1 MRRTD
6 MAGKKQNGLSPMME
20 QYFDIKSRYPDM
32 LLFFRLGD
40 FYEMFF
46 EDAKIASEEL
56 DLVLT
61 GRDCGQEE
69 RAPMCGVPFHSA
81 DNYIAKLVNRGY
93 KVAICEQL
101 EDPKLVKGLVKRD
114 VVRIITPGTVI
125 EGSMLDD
132 AVNNYLCCICRL
144 ESVTGLCF
152 ADVSTAQ
159 FHLTAVKGE
168 DAEEQIIDQLSSY
181 QPKEVLVNS
190 QALDFTDAAKFIKQR
205 LNTKTQLL
213 DDEKFDFEGAT
224 NVILE
229 TLKKEEIESLSLGS
243 SKPVVCALGAVI
255 DYLKEVQRKDEIEA
269 PADIDYFEDDEYM
282 KLDMNARRNLELTS
296 SMMTG
301 DKKHSLLWVLDKTKT
316 AMGKRMI
323 RNWLERPLMSAAKI
337 TRRQNAVGELA
348 DNPEMRDKTRA
359 ALTGIS
365 DIERLMARIAYSTA
379 NAKEL
384 KSLQATC
391 ERLPKIKELILGCS
405 SVYLKE
411 IYHSIDTL
419 SDVCELIESTIVDEP
434 PFSLREGGMIKRG
447 YSAELDELKDI
458 MEDGAGVIASIE
470 AKQRE
475 ETGIPKLKVGYN
487 RVFGYYIEVTNSYKD
502 LVPDTYI
509 RKQTLANCERY
520 ITQELKDLE
529 GRILGAKDRAV
540 ALEYDVFCSVRE
552 KISLEVQRI
561 QKTAKALAA
570 LDTLAGLAEVAVTN
584 NYVCPQINSGG
595 CIEIKDGRHPVVE
608 ALMDGAVFVPNDT
621 VLDKNENRCMIITG
635 PNMAGKSTY
644 MRQIA
649 LIVLMAQ
656 IGSFVPAR
664 SASIGIVDA
673 IFTRVGASD
682 DLATGR
688 STFMVEMS
696 EVSSILKNATSDSLI
711 ILDEIGRGTSTFD
724 GMSIARAV
732 LEYVCKKKTLGA
744 KTLFA
749 THYHELTA
757 MEGLLDGVKN
767 YSIAVKK
774 RGDDITF
781 LRRIVK
787 GGADESFGIE
797 VAKLAGVPDSVVRRA
812 KVILKELEQNKIDI
826 EFKAEDAV
834 VEEEEDI
841 QYNFSANGKNEIL
854 EILKATDVNTL
865 TPIEAMQTLYDLK
878 KKAEEL

>member
-282 KLDMNARRNLELTS
+282 KLDMNARRNLELTG

-419 SDVCELIESTIVDEP
+419 SDVCELIESAIVDEP

>member
-1 MRRTD
+1 
-6 MAGKKQNGLSPMME
+6 MAAKKDNGLSPMME
-20 QYFDIKSRYPDM
+20 QYFKIKSEYPDM

-46 EDAKIASEEL
+46 DDAKIASEEL

-125 EGSMLDD
+125 EGNMLDD
-132 AVNNYLCCICRL
+132 AVNNYLCAICKTDK
-144 ESVTGLCF
+144 EVGLCF
-152 ADVSTAQ
+152 ADVSTAE
-159 FHLTAVKGE
+159 FHLTSFKTDGA
-168 DAEEQIIDQLSSY
+168 AEQIINQLSTY
-181 QPKEVLVNS
+181 QPKEIIINSAVLDYTEV
-190 QALDFTDAAKFIKQR
+190 ADFVKSR
-205 LNTKTQLL
+205 LNTELQLL
-213 DDEKFDFEGAT
+213 DDEKFGFEQAT
-224 NVILE
+224 ELILE
-229 TLKKEEIESLSLGS
+229 TLKKDEISSLQLGS
-243 SKPVVCALGAVI
+243 SKAVVCALGSVI
-255 DYLKEVQRKDEIEA
+255 DYLKTVQKKEEIET
-269 PADIDYFEDDEYM
+269 PAELEYFDNGEYM
-282 KLDMNARRNLELTS
+282 KLDISARRNLELTK

-301 DKKHSLLWVLDKTKT
+301 DKKHSLLWVIDKTKT

-323 RNWLERPLMSAAKI
+323 RSWLERPLMSAAKI
-337 TRRQNAVGELA
+337 TKRQNAIGELA
-348 DNPEMRDKTRA
+348 DNAELRDKIRS
-359 ALTGIS
+359 ALSGIS
-365 DIERLMARIAYSTA
+365 DIERLMTRIAYSTA
-379 NAKEL
+379 NAREL
-384 KSLQATC
+384 KSLQATLA
-391 ERLPKIKELILGCS
+391 RLPEIKELTGGCS
-405 SVYLKE
+405 ASLLKD
-411 IYHSIDTL
+411 IHSGIDL
-419 SDVCELIESTIVDEP
+419 LQDVGGLIERAIVNEP
-434 PFSLREGGMIKRG
+434 PFTLREGGMIKKG
-447 YSAELDELKDI
+447 FSAEIDELKEI
-458 MEDGAGVIASIE
+458 IENGAGVIASIE
-470 AKQRE
+470 ARQRE

-487 RVFGYYIEVTNSYKD
+487 RVFGYYIEVTNSYKE
-502 LVPDTYI
+502 LVPETYI
-509 RKQTLANCERY
+509 RKQTLTNCERY

-529 GRILGAKDRAV
+529 GKILGAKDRSV
-540 ALEYDVFCSVRE
+540 ALEYEIFCRVRDTVAA
-552 KISLEVQRI
+552 EVTRI
-561 QKTAKALAA
+561 QKTAKSLAV
-570 LDTLAGLAEVAVTN
+570 LDVLSGLAEAAVNN
-584 NYVCPQINSGG
+584 NYICPQINNDG
-595 CIEIKDGRHPVVE
+595 IIDIKDGRHPVVE
-608 ALMDGAVFVPNDT
+608 ALLDGAPFVPNDT
-621 VLDKNENRCMIITG
+621 LLDKNENRCAIITG

-649 LIVLMAQ
+649 LIVIMAQ

-664 SASIGIVDA
+664 YANICIADA
-673 IFTRVGASD
+673 VFTRVGASD
-682 DLATGR
+682 DLATGQ
-688 STFMVEMS
+688 STFMVEMN
-696 EVSSILKNATSDSLI
+696 EVSTILRNATQNSLI

-749 THYHELTA
+749 THYHELTS
-757 MEGLLDGVKN
+757 MEGMLDGVKN

-781 LRRIVK
+781 LRRIVR

-797 VAKLAGVPDSVVRRA
+797 VAKLAGIPDSVVKRA
-812 KVILKELEQNKIDI
+812 KVILKELERNKIDI

-841 QYNFSANGKNEIL
+841 QYNFSANGRNEIL